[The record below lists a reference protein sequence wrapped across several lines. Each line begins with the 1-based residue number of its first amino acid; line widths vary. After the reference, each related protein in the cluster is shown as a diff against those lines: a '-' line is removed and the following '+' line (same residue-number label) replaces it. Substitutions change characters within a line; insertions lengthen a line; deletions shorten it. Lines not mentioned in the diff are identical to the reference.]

1 MACSEQGRSRILPCL
16 RDEDAPL
23 PGSVGAGR
31 QSAVRRRAPHPCHR
45 VAKDLKT
52 LRDRKAELE
61 QGRAKPLEQER
72 AQLGVVTEQRYA
84 PFTVS
89 KPERRDLVAGGVRVR
104 RQKNLHDDR
113 LTVNGG
119 RLYDVCLGSAR
130 ERSADGDVP
139 PLFEVTHNRGKLV
152 GPRLSARGGCVSP
165 EDVRDDQGTSTHEC
179 IMPGS
184 ALRSPRS
191 PSEPPERQLGG
202 TARRRPGCFEG

>member
-1 MACSEQGRSRILPCL
+1 M
-16 RDEDAPL
+16 
-23 PGSVGAGR
+23 
-31 QSAVRRRAPHPCHR
+31 
-45 VAKDLKT
+45 
-52 LRDRKAELE
+52 RDRKAELE
-61 QGRAKPLEQER
+61 QRRAQPLEQER

-139 PLFEVTHNRGKLV
+139 PLFEVTHNRCLLYTS
-152 GPRLSARGGCVSP
+152 RCV
-165 EDVRDDQGTSTHEC
+165 
-179 IMPGS
+179 
-184 ALRSPRS
+184 
-191 PSEPPERQLGG
+191 
-202 TARRRPGCFEG
+202 